1 MTSTVI
7 TSDVHRAAD
16 ILRKAGVVGM
26 PTETVYGLAAIA
38 EFEEAVARVFDIKG
52 RPRNHPLIIHLS
64 PTADLNHWGDFNQ
77 HATQLAKRFWPGP
90 LTLLVPRTSRVPDWV
105 TGGRDT
111 VAIRVP
117 SHPIAIALLTEVDTA
132 VVAPSANL
140 FGKVSPTR
148 AEHVAN
154 DLGDAVDIVLDGG
167 PCSVGVESTIVEC
180 VGDSVNI
187 LRPGA
192 ILRSEI
198 EEVVGV
204 DVGGTDGESRAPGML
219 VSHYAPNASVR
230 LFSSISDALQEAEKL
245 TEQHIAFTV
254 IWHDDIREYAEHMYA
269 DLRHA
274 DELGHSVVLAVLP
287 HGDGMAEAV
296 RDRLQK
302 AAAGH

>member
-1 MTSTVI
+1 MTFTVI

-16 ILRKAGVVGM
+16 ILRKGGVVGM
-26 PTETVYGLAAIA
+26 PTETVYGLAAVA
-38 EFEEAVARVFDIKG
+38 ESEDAVTRVFDIKG

-64 PTADLNHWGDFNQ
+64 PTSDLHQWGLFNQ

-117 SHPIAIALLTEVDTA
+117 SHPIAVALLTEVDTA

-140 FGKVSPTR
+140 FGKVSPTQ

-204 DVGGTDGESRAPGML
+204 HVGGNDGESRAPGML

-230 LFSSISDALQEAEKL
+230 LFSTISDAEQEAEKL

-254 IWHDDIREYAEHMYA
+254 MWHDDIHEYAEKMYA
-269 DLRHA
+269 ELRRA
-274 DELGHSVVLAVLP
+274 DDLGHSVVLAVLP

-296 RDRLQK
+296 RDRLHK
-302 AAAGH
+302 AAAGR